1 MTEGQSQGQQPAAT
15 PPQPPP
21 PGSGGGWR
29 TGLYVGGCAVAG
41 VLGLLTILAVGALLF
56 FLLSRPATPEPTPQP
71 VQPETS
77 QPETSQP
84 ETSQPETTQPETT
97 QPAPQPQPEP
107 QPEPS
112 PDAGSL
118 DDLVQEQVGNF
129 TLQKI
134 EKIPEAISAGA
145 TDARTM
151 TYASADGVQI
161 GHDLTAWTSEDLA
174 GQQIQAVGEALESK
188 GFQKVKEFQVTDDGG
203 QQIGTGAAF
212 KGQIEGTTIE
222 VVLWSNGVLFCSI
235 FAPEGY
241 AVDFYNSLGY

>member
-1 MTEGQSQGQQPAAT
+1 MTEGQNQGQQPAAM

-29 TGLYVGGCAVAG
+29 TGLYVGGCAVAA
-41 VLGLLTILAVGALLF
+41 VLGLLTLLAVGALLF
-56 FLLSRPATPEPTPQP
+56 FLLSRPATPEPAPQP

-84 ETSQPETTQPETT
+84 ETPRPETT

-107 QPEPS
+107 QPQPS
-112 PDAGSL
+112 PDSGSL
-118 DDLVQEQVGNF
+118 DDLVQQQVGNF

-151 TYASADGVQI
+151 IYASADGLQI
-161 GHDLTAWTSEDLA
+161 GHDLTAWTSPDLA
-174 GQQIQAVGEALESK
+174 DQQIQAVGDALTSK
-188 GFQKVKEFQVTDDGG
+188 GFQRAKEFQVTDDQG
-203 QQIGTGAAF
+203 QQIGTGAAYT
-212 KGQIEGTTIE
+212 GEIQGTTIE
-222 VVLWSNGVLFCSI
+222 VILWSNGVLFCSI

-241 AVDFYNSLGY
+241 GVDFYNSLGY